1 MKRTDPKDSASAVVL
16 LSQKNKKAF
25 YELYKLYARD
35 VYYICCVTAG
45 VTYELSDEVTEVFL
59 RLWR

>member
-45 VTYELSDEVTEVFL
+45 VTYELSDEVT
-59 RLWR
+59 